1 MNHPTLS
8 KTFIF
13 NEKINSDYL
22 FSLYTDDYAYVEEV
36 FAVTLQ
42 HFDPDFEAIQVAYA
56 TDNVMDLKRAI
67 HKVKPAFGFVG
78 LTDIQQQCK
87 EFEDLCEKASA
98 TEDLKNNYKQL
109 IVSLEEGK
117 NIIEAEYRKLKD
129 YNADPL

>member
-22 FSLYTDDYAYVEEV
+22 FSLYADDFPYIEEV
-36 FAVTLQ
+36 FSVTLQ

-56 TDNVMDLKRAI
+56 GENISDLKRAV
-67 HKVKPAFGFVG
+67 HKIKPAFGFVG

-87 EFEDLCEKASA
+87 EFEDACEEA
-98 TEDLKNNYKQL
+98 TGTDTLKNTYRL
-109 IVSLEEGK
+109 LVSSLEEGK
-117 NIIEAEYRKLKD
+117 GIMEAEYRKLKD
-129 YNADPL
+129 YNAEPL